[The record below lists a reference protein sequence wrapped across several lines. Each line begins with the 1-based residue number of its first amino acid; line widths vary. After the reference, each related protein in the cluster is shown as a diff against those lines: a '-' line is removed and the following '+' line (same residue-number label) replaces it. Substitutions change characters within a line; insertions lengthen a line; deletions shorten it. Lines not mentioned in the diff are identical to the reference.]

1 MKERLEML
9 PKKETGEV
17 NHNAQYL
24 TQRMNTNQRRDV
36 YLIQMCKEWSRVQ
49 IQGWIYIQYCEPVLR
64 NRKAGMRYWEP
75 LRCVFSS
82 FGKLPKDFNPDNIS

>member
-17 NHNAQYL
+17 NHNTQYL

-49 IQGWIYIQYCEPVLR
+49 IQG
-64 NRKAGMRYWEP
+64 
-75 LRCVFSS
+75 
-82 FGKLPKDFNPDNIS
+82 